1 MSEPETSAQEAVAL
15 GSWLAGRPVLAA
27 YPARPGGNNRVFR
40 LDMAE
45 GTSLSLKCYPP
56 HSIDGR
62 DRLGQEYEALS
73 FLARQG
79 IRLTPQPIAR
89 DAGKNCALY
98 QWFDGEPAVLRPQ
111 EDDADQLADFLIELQ
126 RLCNAEGARDL
137 RNASASIFSPA
148 EAVAQYQQR
157 LNRLQRSAGEHPDLR
172 EFLDSQLVPSG
183 AAVIRRLDQRYA
195 SLGWDLGAPLALAH
209 RVLSPSDFGLH
220 NALRGPD
227 GQLRFVDFEYFGWD
241 DPVKLVSDT
250 AIHPG
255 SDLPESGANRLIER
269 LSAIFTA
276 EDPSFAVRRD
286 VLYPVFG
293 VIWCLIILN
302 DYLPESRSRRVLT
315 AQGSDLQARLA
326 GQLDKARRL
335 HQTVFE
341 RDPDLAPR

>member
-1 MSEPETSAQEAVAL
+1 MGATAWDRNTRRCRSWPDRASTQLRSRSPETQARTARCIN
-15 GSWLAGRPVLAA
+15 GSMVSRRCW
-27 YPARPGGNNRVFR
+27 
-40 LDMAE
+40 
-45 GTSLSLKCYPP
+45 
-56 HSIDGR
+56 
-62 DRLGQEYEALS
+62 
-73 FLARQG
+73 
-79 IRLTPQPIAR
+79 
-89 DAGKNCALY
+89 
-98 QWFDGEPAVLRPQ
+98 RPQ

-183 AAVIRRLDQRYA
+183 AAVIRRLDERYA

-255 SDLPESGANRLIER
+255 SDLPDLARTGSSNGFQRYSQRKTLVCGPSRRAVSCFRGNLVPDHPER
-269 LSAIFTA
+269 L
-276 EDPSFAVRRD
+276 FAGK
-286 VLYPVFG
+286 PF
-293 VIWCLIILN
+293 
-302 DYLPESRSRRVLT
+302 
-315 AQGSDLQARLA
+315 QARFGRA
-326 GQLDKARRL
+326 G
-335 HQTVFE
+335 
-341 RDPDLAPR
+341 